1 MANNPRMTDGKAIA
15 GKAIDTKS
23 LAPIEKAA
31 AAEPERELEALLG
44 DVARYAEQG
53 KRGEYKIAEH
63 IIPHKLIEY
72 LLRLNPQDK
81 SAGAEVLR
89 KISGGSLITEK
100 DYSEAITIIWE
111 KTAANLKTYGSGDLA
126 QIRRVR
132 RMIGSGTAVDA
143 MAELNAAA
151 ANALSALKKSGSKV
165 PQARLGEGLILQ
177 LGDLAQKAAIRGMT
191 GDYVNR
197 MVQEET
203 AKAPTLEKS
212 VTKAAAVAEKSAAK
226 ASAVVEKRAA
236 KAAAV
241 AEKSAAKAAATGK
254 KSAAAVESEK
264 PPSAT
269 GRATD
274 ESQQLTQMSAET
286 SVAGGS
292 ALGDGIKESL
302 SKIGQNFSTLGDPTG
317 GATPES
323 SKTRPAPPLPARGLG
338 DRGTGYADELRES
351 DRLKKDRPKTMKEA
365 ERRAFLEYVKHQSE
379 DYGQ

>member
-1 MANNPRMTDGKAIA
+1 VAKNPRMTDGKAIA

-23 LAPIEKAA
+23 LAPVEKAA
-31 AAEPERELEALLG
+31 AGEIERELEALCG
-44 DVARYAEQG
+44 DIARYAEQG

-72 LLRLNPQDK
+72 LLRLDPKDK
-81 SAGAEVLR
+81 SAAAEVLR
-89 KISGGSLITEK
+89 EISGGSLITKK
-100 DYSEAITIIWE
+100 DYPETITIIWE
-111 KTAANLKTYGSGDLA
+111 KTAAYLKTYGSGDLA
-126 QIRRVR
+126 QIRGVR
-132 RMIGSGTAVDA
+132 RMIESGTAVDA
-143 MAELNAAA
+143 LAELNAAA

-197 MVQEET
+197 MVQEEA
-203 AKAPTLEKS
+203 AKASIAEKTA
-212 VTKAAAVAEKSAAK
+212 TKAAASGERSAAKAAAAGEKSAAK
-226 ASAVVEKRAA
+226 A
-236 KAAAV
+236 AAA

-292 ALGDGIKESL
+292 AFGSAIK
-302 SKIGQNFSTLGDPTG
+302 QNFINLGDPAS
-317 GATPES
+317 GATPAR
-323 SKTRPAPPLPARGLG
+323 SKTPPPAMKPNGLG
-338 DRGTGYADELRES
+338 NNGTGYSDEL
-351 DRLKKDRPKTMKEA
+351 KGADRPKTLQEA
-365 ERRAFLEYVKHQSE
+365 EKRARHNFLQQQRQS
-379 DYGQ
+379 Y